1 MCWLRVSKLF
11 FNKETKS
18 FGELYPYHAKNLI
31 KFLIESDM
39 ISYQRF
45 ITDYGHL
52 SIGRYK
58 SLSSMN
64 EIDKLQTQCISF
76 KIRQQYLKDNNIGYE
91 LVYSGHENLY
101 SSLITGVELPN
112 ANVDSINR
120 FNYKTILGNM

>member
-31 KFLIESDM
+31 KFLIENDM

-45 ITDYGHL
+45 ITDYGQL

-58 SLSSMN
+58 SLTSMN
-64 EIDKLQTQCISF
+64 EIDKLQTECESF
-76 KIRQQYLKDNNIGYE
+76 KIRQQYLKSNNIRYD
-91 LVYSGHENLY
+91 LVYSGPEILY
-101 SSLITGVELPN
+101 SSLKTDLHLPN
-112 ANVDSINR
+112 AGINSINR
-120 FNYKTILGNM
+120 FNYKTILGNI